1 MKYLEQ
7 TMRWYGPGNDVVS
20 LEDIR
25 HSGATGVITA
35 LHHIPTGE
43 VWPLDEIIA
52 RKKEVEAA
60 GLRLSGI
67 ESVNIHDSIKTAHQD
82 RDKHIENYITTLKN
96 LGKAGIDMVA
106 YNFMPVLDWT
116 RTDLHYEVA
125 SGAHALRFNFFA
137 YAAYDL
143 FILQRPGAKAD
154 YSEEQIQKAEGFYK
168 GLNNDQITLLT
179 QTVMAGLP
187 GTKDVISK
195 DEFFT
200 RLDMYKEIGRDELK
214 QNFKYFLQAIIPAAE
229 EAGVK
234 MAVHPDDPPFPLFG
248 LPRIV
253 STAADYDDL
262 LGYVDS
268 QSNGLCFCTGS
279 LGARPDNDLPA
290 MIEQYGSKINFLHI
304 RNVKREGDGSFHED
318 NHLEGTTDMPAV
330 MMAVINEQIR
340 REEAGREDV
349 GMVMRPD
356 HGHQMLDDLAK
367 DPHPGYGAIGRLKGL
382 AELRGLETG
391 IRAMM
396 GL

>member
-1 MKYLEQ
+1 
-7 TMRWYGPGNDVVS
+7 
-20 LEDIR
+20 
-25 HSGATGVITA
+25 
-35 LHHIPTGE
+35 
-43 VWPLDEIIA
+43 
-52 RKKEVEAA
+52 
-60 GLRLSGI
+60 
-67 ESVNIHDSIKTAHQD
+67 
-82 RDKHIENYITTLKN
+82 
-96 LGKAGIDMVA
+96 
-106 YNFMPVLDWT
+106 
-116 RTDLHYEVA
+116 
-125 SGAHALRFNFFA
+125 
-137 YAAYDL
+137 
-143 FILQRPGAKAD
+143 
-154 YSEEQIQKAEGFYK
+154 
-168 GLNNDQITLLT
+168 
-179 QTVMAGLP
+179 
-187 GTKDVISK
+187 
-195 DEFFT
+195 
-200 RLDMYKEIGRDELK
+200 LK